1 MQFTSINPAT
11 GATVASYDETAP
23 EAVDATIAAASEAFR
38 EWRTRSFA
46 ERAVPM
52 RAAARALRDQAR
64 DYGKLMAD
72 EMGKPIK
79 DGIAEAQKCASACD
93 FFAEHAEEFLAREVV
108 SIGAARSFVTFEP
121 LGVVLAIMPWNFPF
135 WQVFRFAAPALMA
148 GNAAVLKHASN
159 VPGCALAIVD
169 LLRKAGFPQHL
180 FGTLLIGSKKI
191 DSVIEDPRIRAVTL
205 TGSVA
210 AGRAVARKAGEMLKK
225 SVLELGGSDAYL
237 VLEDADLEQAARLSA
252 KGRLVNSGQSCIA
265 AKRFIV
271 VAALRPQ
278 FEERFVEQMR
288 AAKVGDPMSEQTDVG
303 PMARKDLRDALH
315 AQVEASIARGARCL
329 TGGKRPDGPGAYYP
343 PTVLTDV
350 RPGMPAYDEEMF
362 GPVAAVITVKDEAAA
377 IETANDSIFG
387 LGGGIFSRDLDRA
400 ERIAAHSI
408 DAGSVFV
415 NGVVQSHPK
424 LPFGGVKASGY
435 GRELSHYGIK
445 EFVNIK
451 TVVISQTQSGGAQ
464 VGYREG
470 RAE

>member
-1 MQFTSINPAT
+1 
-11 GATVASYDETAP
+11 
-23 EAVDATIAAASEAFR
+23 
-38 EWRTRSFA
+38 
-46 ERAVPM
+46 
-52 RAAARALRDQAR
+52 
-64 DYGKLMAD
+64 
-72 EMGKPIK
+72 
-79 DGIAEAQKCASACD
+79 
-93 FFAEHAEEFLAREVV
+93 
-108 SIGAARSFVTFEP
+108 
-121 LGVVLAIMPWNFPF
+121 
-135 WQVFRFAAPALMA
+135 
-148 GNAAVLKHASN
+148 
-159 VPGCALAIVD
+159 
-169 LLRKAGFPQHL
+169 
-180 FGTLLIGSKKI
+180 
-191 DSVIEDPRIRAVTL
+191 
-205 TGSVA
+205 
-210 AGRAVARKAGEMLKK
+210 
-225 SVLELGGSDAYL
+225 
-237 VLEDADLEQAARLSA
+237 
-252 KGRLVNSGQSCIA
+252 
-265 AKRFIV
+265 
-271 VAALRPQ
+271 
-278 FEERFVEQMR
+278 
-288 AAKVGDPMSEQTDVG
+288 
-303 PMARKDLRDALH
+303 MARKDLRDALH